1 MKVLLSGVLGAL
13 LVFLLGIFRE
23 WWRNEQERRGLLR
36 LLLSEVRH
44 NAELVALVRKSGEE
58 TIRLTD
64 IAAMKAEIWR
74 ESRARAARLLPPEML
89 LDLDSYYSRLETLL
103 SLRRL
108 TLSAE
113 MMQGRWTLAV
123 IEGKMD
129 EEVQWSTSPTTWYL
143 ARTLEAEDIAQSSIK
158 GYLEKAPRPRLWGT
172 GKVWG
177 TGRGMR

>member
-44 NAELVALVRKSGEE
+44 NAELVALVRKSGDG
-58 TIRLTD
+58 TIKLTD
-64 IAAMKAEIWR
+64 IAAMKAEVWR
-74 ESRARAARLLPPEML
+74 ESRARAARLLPLEML

-103 SLRRL
+103 SLRHL
-108 TLSAE
+108 TLSTE

-172 GKVWG
+172 GK
-177 TGRGMR
+177 GMR

>member
-36 LLLSEVRH
+36 LLSSEVRH
-44 NAELVALVRKSGEE
+44 NAELVALVRKSGDG

-64 IAAMKAEIWR
+64 IAAMKAEVWR

-103 SLRRL
+103 SLRHL
-108 TLSAE
+108 TLSTE

-129 EEVQWSTSPTTWYL
+129 DEVQWSTSPTTWYL

-172 GKVWG
+172 GK
-177 TGRGMR
+177 GMR

>member
-44 NAELVALVRKSGEE
+44 NAELVALVRKSGDG

-64 IAAMKAEIWR
+64 IAAMKAEVWR

-103 SLRRL
+103 SLRHL
-108 TLSAE
+108 TLSTE

-129 EEVQWSTSPTTWYL
+129 DEVQWSTSPTTWYL

-172 GKVWG
+172 GK
-177 TGRGMR
+177 GMR

>member
-44 NAELVALVRKSGEE
+44 NAELVALVRKSGDG
-58 TIRLTD
+58 TIKLTD
-64 IAAMKAEIWR
+64 IAAMKAEVWR
-74 ESRARAARLLPPEML
+74 ESRARAARLLPLEML

-103 SLRRL
+103 SLRHL
-108 TLSAE
+108 TLSTE

-129 EEVQWSTSPTTWYL
+129 DEVQWSTSPTTWYL

-172 GKVWG
+172 GK
-177 TGRGMR
+177 GMR